1 MFSSFSN
8 LNFQFTI
15 QKVTPFSQNAI
26 KIMQSIPVG
35 KVATYGQIATLA
47 GNHRAA
53 RRVSRL
59 IHTCSKK
66 YNIPWHRIVNIQG
79 KISLKN
85 EMFEMQYEML
95 KSEGVEFG
103 VSNKIDLERFGF

>member
-1 MFSSFSN
+1 
-8 LNFQFTI
+8 
-15 QKVTPFSQNAI
+15 
-26 KIMQSIPVG
+26 MQSIPKG
-35 KVATYGQIATLA
+35 KVATYGQIAILA

-66 YNIPWHRIVNIQG
+66 YKLPWHRIVNIQG

-85 EMFEMQYEML
+85 EMFEMQYELL
-95 KSEGVEFG
+95 KSEGIEFG
-103 VSNKIDLERFGF
+103 MGYAIDLEKFGF

>member
-1 MFSSFSN
+1 
-8 LNFQFTI
+8 
-15 QKVTPFSQNAI
+15 
-26 KIMQSIPVG
+26 MQSIPKG
-35 KVATYGQIATLA
+35 KVATYGQIAILA

-66 YNIPWHRIVNIQG
+66 YNLPWHRIVNIQG
-79 KISLKN
+79 KISMKN
-85 EMFEMQYEML
+85 EMFEMQYELL

-103 VSNKIDLERFGF
+103 IGNAIDLGKFGF

>member
-1 MFSSFSN
+1 MGI
-8 LNFQFTI
+8 TM
-15 QKVTPFSQNAI
+15 TPFSEKAI
-26 KIMQSIPVG
+26 KIMQSIPEG
-35 KVATYGQIATLA
+35 KVATYGQIAILA

-66 YNIPWHRIVNIQG
+66 YNLPWQRIVNIQG
-79 KISLKN
+79 KISLKD
-85 EMFEMQYEML
+85 EKYDLQYELL

-103 VSNKIDLERFGF
+103 LNDAIDLSKFGF

>member
-1 MFSSFSN
+1 M
-8 LNFQFTI
+8 
-15 QKVTPFSQNAI
+15 TPFSENAI
-26 KIMQSIPVG
+26 RIMQSIPKG
-35 KVATYGQIATLA
+35 KVATYGQIAILA

-66 YNIPWHRIVNIQG
+66 HNLPWHRIVNIQG

-85 EMFEMQYEML
+85 EMFEVQYELL

-103 VSNKIDLERFGF
+103 IGNAIDLVRFGF